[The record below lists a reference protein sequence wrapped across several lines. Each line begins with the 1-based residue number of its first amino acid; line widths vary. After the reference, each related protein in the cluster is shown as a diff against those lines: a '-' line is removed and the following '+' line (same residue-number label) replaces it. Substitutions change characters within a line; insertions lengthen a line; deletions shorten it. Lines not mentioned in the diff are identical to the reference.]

1 MNTINIAY
9 TPWFEKNNSYS
20 NIDPAY
26 NDTWLDLVRFDIE
39 KLDTWK
45 ESTSNYKKCPAFINF
60 VDQFWVIRSSIDVE
74 ITWDRVK
81 RRITSNLSESA
92 HSMMIKTHSG
102 DFNSYVAPPII
113 AINNSAVF
121 YSDDNVWIDVLPPFN
136 HIDDSWRLL
145 PASFNICTWQRPVV
159 PTFEMLK
166 DVVSIKRGQPLAYVR
181 FRSTNQQDLF
191 KLIKQEKT
199 SELEKVVLGC
209 SSVKFFQKNLSWKI
223 VLGIIPNKLRPSK
236 MINK

>member
-1 MNTINIAY
+1 
-9 TPWFEKNNSYS
+9 
-20 NIDPAY
+20 
-26 NDTWLDLVRFDIE
+26 
-39 KLDTWK
+39 
-45 ESTSNYKKCPAFINF
+45 
-60 VDQFWVIRSSIDVE
+60 
-74 ITWDRVK
+74 
-81 RRITSNLSESA
+81 
-92 HSMMIKTHSG
+92 
-102 DFNSYVAPPII
+102 
-113 AINNSAVF
+113 
-121 YSDDNVWIDVLPPFN
+121 
-136 HIDDSWRLL
+136 
-145 PASFNICTWQRPVV
+145 
-159 PTFEMLK
+159 MLK